1 MATALEGLR
10 VLDLTEREGHLCGR
24 LLADLGAEVIKVEPP
39 QGDPLRHLGPFKGD
53 VPDRESCLPFI
64 NLNTN
69 KLGVA
74 IDATDPSGREAFLR
88 LARTADVV
96 IETSPGGDLN
106 TWGVDYGAIQGEN
119 PGLVIASITGF
130 GLSGPYSHFK
140 APSIVCAAMGG
151 VMYLC
156 GSPERPPLAE
166 PQDVPYD
173 LASAFATYGIL
184 LSLRHR
190 DRTGRAQRV
199 EVSCQEVLAGQQHV
213 IVNYS
218 ANASYLERQGGRT
231 PLGGGMPYGVY
242 PATDGYCHLVVI
254 SSAHWRNFLGWIGNP
269 EVLSDPVWENRHVRA
284 GNQDLIDP
292 ITMEYTQQHTKEEL
306 FYQGQAHHITVG
318 PINRPDEFTRD
329 PHFLEREMY
338 ADARHPAIGE
348 FKVVRPPFRM
358 SETPVGLFR
367 PSPLLGQHNEE
378 VLEGAGP
385 TLVAGATPS
394 DAHSVPRSRGGG
406 LPLEGVRVLDFTQA
420 IAGPFLTRLL
430 AENGAEVIKVESG
443 AHQQRGRA
451 RPGLDPRIVLQQKVT
466 FADMSRNKRS
476 ISVDMGKEEGRELI
490 RKLIPLCDVV
500 VENFSPRVMDGWG
513 LGYEELCKLRSNVIL
528 LRLPGFGLTGP
539 YRDYVGLAAVAMG
552 ITGMYYLW
560 SYPDSPEPAGPPVW
574 TPDYLSAAFG
584 SVALMAALRHR
595 DRKGQGQLI
604 ELSQVD
610 ATAFALGNVY
620 LDYSINGRIPH
631 PAGNRHPYLAPHGA
645 YRCKGEDAWCTIAVR
660 NEDEWQALCGALG
673 SPRWAQEDGFST
685 MGGRLANQD
694 ELDRHIEDWTR
705 DHTPQQVM
713 YLLQKAGVPA
723 GAVLDGERLFQDVH
737 LRERGY
743 ITLVDDPDTGPV
755 EYPGIFVRLSETPG
769 RVDRCHLLGEDNQY
783 VFGQLLEMPGEEIT
797 RLEREGVVA

>member
-1 MATALEGLR
+1 M
-10 VLDLTEREGHLCGR
+10 
-24 LLADLGAEVIKVEPP
+24 
-39 QGDPLRHLGPFKGD
+39 
-53 VPDRESCLPFI
+53 
-64 NLNTN
+64 
-69 KLGVA
+69 
-74 IDATDPSGREAFLR
+74 
-88 LARTADVV
+88 
-96 IETSPGGDLN
+96 
-106 TWGVDYGAIQGEN
+106 
-119 PGLVIASITGF
+119 
-130 GLSGPYSHFK
+130 
-140 APSIVCAAMGG
+140 
-151 VMYLC
+151 
-156 GSPERPPLAE
+156 
-166 PQDVPYD
+166 
-173 LASAFATYGIL
+173 
-184 LSLRHR
+184 
-190 DRTGRAQRV
+190 
-199 EVSCQEVLAGQQHV
+199 
-213 IVNYS
+213 
-218 ANASYLERQGGRT
+218 
-231 PLGGGMPYGVY
+231 
-242 PATDGYCHLVVI
+242 
-254 SSAHWRNFLGWIGNP
+254 
-269 EVLSDPVWENRHVRA
+269 
-284 GNQDLIDP
+284 
-292 ITMEYTQQHTKEEL
+292 
-306 FYQGQAHHITVG
+306 
-318 PINRPDEFTRD
+318 
-329 PHFLEREMY
+329 
-338 ADARHPAIGE
+338 
-348 FKVVRPPFRM
+348 
-358 SETPVGLFR
+358 
-367 PSPLLGQHNEE
+367 
-378 VLEGAGP
+378 
-385 TLVAGATPS
+385 
-394 DAHSVPRSRGGG
+394 
-406 LPLEGVRVLDFTQA
+406 LDFTQA

-797 RLEREGVVA
+797 RLEREGRRGIKGCARRAAADKRDSKETTTYARDAIELVGGDRGLHLALEGRHHVFGEPLELLQDERLRGAHRVAYADSIQPRILPLPSPGAWRLSPPAGRIGRLPLRQPPRSGGDRRGERVWDRRCP